1 LFTKAAARFV
11 RGVTWASIKLG
22 KAATWLV
29 WSLLIVLT
37 QEVISRYALSN
48 PHGWSIEILSYH
60 LGGIIFLSA
69 AYALV
74 RDSHVRMDALW
85 SRWSEKKRAMA
96 DAATFACAAAYLGT
110 LLWKGVF
117 YTRNAIIFY
126 ERYNSAAA
134 TPVGPIKVV
143 IMVGTAMLLLQ
154 AVAFLI
160 RDIYTIRG
168 KTLE

>member
-1 LFTKAAARFV
+1 MTKALARFV
-11 RGVTWASIKLG
+11 RGITWASIKLG

-37 QEVISRYALSN
+37 QEVISRYVFNN

-60 LGGIIFLSA
+60 LGGIIFLTA

-74 RDSHVRMDALW
+74 RESHIRMDALW
-85 SRWSEKKRAMA
+85 MRWSPKRQALV
-96 DAATFACAAAYLGT
+96 DAATFACVAAYLGT

-117 YTRNAIIFY
+117 YARNAVIFV
-126 ERYNSAAA
+126 ERYNSLAA

-143 IMVGTAMLLLQ
+143 MMIGAAMLLLQ
-154 AVAFLI
+154 AIAFLI